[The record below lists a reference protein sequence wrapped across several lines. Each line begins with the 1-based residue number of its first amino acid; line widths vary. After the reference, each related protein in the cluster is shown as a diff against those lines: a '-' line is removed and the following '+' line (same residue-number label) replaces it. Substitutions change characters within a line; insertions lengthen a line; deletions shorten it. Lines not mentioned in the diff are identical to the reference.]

1 MGGLSPMMGME
12 MPDVRRKEE
21 GKARLSHRWLAQE
34 IARAFQLPL
43 MSVPVQMAAD
53 AFLKLAHYQQKRS
66 KPQRQ
71 LPPHL
76 WRAVREEACYF
87 CLDTLAQL
95 IGLERGPD
103 AVEPSLAQLY
113 ERFLQQVRA
122 YLETPPPQ
130 LAESEPTLSPAER
143 LRYEQSLW
151 RAARAALELCEK
163 WRRALSQHE
172 MPEERACGAARGDFD
187 PSGEPQSQ
195 ADARKKRA
203 TARR

>member
-1 MGGLSPMMGME
+1 MD
-12 MPDVRRKEE
+12 MPDFERDKG

-43 MSVPVQMAAD
+43 MSAPVQMAAD

-130 LAESEPTLSPAER
+130 LAESEPPLSPSER
-143 LRYEQSLW
+143 LRYEQALW
-151 RAARAALELCEK
+151 RTARAALELCEK

-172 MPEERACGAARGDFD
+172 MPEERARGATRSDFN
-187 PSGEPQSQ
+187 SGGETQLQ
-195 ADARKKRA
+195 ADARKQRA
-203 TARR
+203 TSRR